1 MASMAAPL
9 RPTGT
14 WTDRVRAA
22 WRRTVGGRF
31 SVVDRAAHRLY
42 FHWQRLLFAVL
53 LMQGPSSLAAYL
65 RLESRRPPSGP
76 VAVRVR
82 PLGGRQVWL
91 RPGTTD
97 PIMLRDTF
105 RDLVHPPPWP
115 RDRPVRHIVDLGANA
130 GITVA
135 HNALLHPEARIV
147 AVELDEGNAEA
158 ARRNCAWAGD
168 RVVILQGAVWTDD
181 GEVAYDRDTG
191 REFGFRVIDDAHAT
205 PTRALSMETI
215 LSHVPPGE
223 RVDYVKMDI
232 EGVEARLLSGDAA
245 RWLERVDSIGLQ
257 VHDPYTLGDCSRDL
271 AALGFEA
278 RVDPRRLNY
287 LVAVR
292 PLTDPP
298 SSPNGSHTP

>member
-1 MASMAAPL
+1 MAAPL

-31 SVVDRAAHRLY
+31 AVVDRAAHRVY
-42 FHWQRLLFAVL
+42 FHWQRVLFACR

-65 RLESRRPPSGP
+65 RLESGRPPDRP

-82 PLGGRQVWL
+82 PLGGRRVWL

-105 RDLVHPPPWP
+105 RDLVHPPPWQAS
-115 RDRPVRHIVDLGANA
+115 RPVRRIVDLGANA

-181 GEVAYDRDTG
+181 GEVAYDRETG
-191 REFGFRVIDDAHAT
+191 REFGFRVVDGDESGT
-205 PTRALSMETI
+205 PTRALSMDTI
-215 LSHVPPGE
+215 LAHIPAGE

-257 VHDPYTLGDCSRDL
+257 VHDPYTLDDCAQDL
-271 AALGFEA
+271 TKLGFEP
-278 RVDPRRLNY
+278 RVDRRRLNY

-292 PLTDPP
+292 RLTAPP
-298 SSPNGSHTP
+298 SSPTGSRTQ